1 MISPP
6 PMTPPIRAVVFDL
19 GGVFFP
25 WPQAAFFARWEAR
38 LGITP
43 AGLQRM
49 LWHGPDIEAANVGA
63 ITAEEYARRCARRL
77 GADQALVRELIE
89 AAFAGEPINAAL
101 VTYASSLRSRVRLA
115 ALTNTWSFGRIL
127 IQRRGITDLFD
138 LIVTSAEEGV
148 RKPDAR
154 IYQVTLERLGI
165 TPAEAV
171 FVDDSTENIEAARAL
186 GIRSIL
192 FVTNEQT
199 IADLEALLVR
209 CGSTRD

>member
-1 MISPP
+1 MSSPP
-6 PMTPPIRAVVFDL
+6 AITPPIRAVVFDL
-19 GGVFFP
+19 GDVFFP

-43 AGLQRM
+43 HGLHRM
-49 LWHGPDIEAANVGA
+49 LSHGPDIEAANVGA
-63 ITAEEYARRCARRL
+63 VTAEEYARRCARRL
-77 GADQALVRELIE
+77 RADQTLVRELIE

-101 VTYASSLRSRVRLA
+101 VTYARSLRSRVRLA
-115 ALTNTWSFGRIL
+115 ALTNTWSFGRTL
-127 IQRRGITDLFD
+127 IQRRGITALFD

-148 RKPDAR
+148 TKPDAR
-154 IYQVTLERLGI
+154 NYQTMLDRLCI
-165 TPAEAV
+165 RPAEAV
-171 FVDDSTENIEAARAL
+171 FIDDNNENVEAPRAT

-209 CGSTRD
+209 CGSARD